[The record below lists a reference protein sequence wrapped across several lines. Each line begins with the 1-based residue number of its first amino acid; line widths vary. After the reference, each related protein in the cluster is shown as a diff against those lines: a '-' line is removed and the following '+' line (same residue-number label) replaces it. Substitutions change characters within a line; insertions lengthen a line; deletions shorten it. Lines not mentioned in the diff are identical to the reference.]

1 MINLEGKKNRGI
13 DVSESE
19 LRWVEL
25 SSADK
30 GAAIA
35 ASAFEP
41 MPSGT
46 VDPNFAK
53 QNIKDRELF
62 KKHLLRVIPKD
73 KRRGDIALSLPD
85 QLVRIVIVD
94 FDELPQ
100 IRKEAEKLI
109 LWRIKKMLPISTEE
123 AHIDYRV
130 TGRTGDK
137 IQVVAAVA
145 SKKVIREYE
154 DSLREIGLRPTL
166 VDIASINTLSLFLD
180 ELEGNSIFVNIS
192 GGEAVGI
199 AIMAGKELIF
209 FRSKDIQGDIGR
221 VGQEII
227 STLTY
232 HNTKMPDLPVKRIY
246 MICSENDYG
255 AIEKGLENVFEG
267 EIHRLTLTDQ
277 LKDRLSSDKKSAF
290 SPAIGGAMRL

>member
-1 MINLEGKKNRGI
+1 MINPKGKKNRGI

-25 SSADK
+25 DSKGS
-30 GAAIA
+30 GAAISG
-35 ASAFEP
+35 SAFEP
-41 MPSGT
+41 MPAGT
-46 VDPNFAK
+46 VVPNFVK
-53 QNIKDRELF
+53 ENIKDRELF
-62 KKHLLRVIPKD
+62 KKHLLRAIPGD

-109 LWRIKKMLPISTEE
+109 LWRIKKMLPIPTEE

-154 DSLREIGLRPTL
+154 DSLREIGLQPKL

-180 ELEGNSIFVNIS
+180 ELEGNSMFVDIS
-192 GGEAVGI
+192 GGKAVGI
-199 AIMAGKELIF
+199 AIIADKELIF
-209 FRSKDIQGDIGR
+209 FRSKDIQGDVGR
-221 VGQEII
+221 VEQEII

-232 HNTKMPDLPVKRIY
+232 HKTKMPDLPIKRLY
-246 MICSENDYG
+246 MICSQSDYG
-255 AIEKGLENVFEG
+255 TIENGLKNVFEG

-277 LKDRLSSDKKSAF
+277 LKDRLPYDKKSAF